1 MNYTKNINNGIII
14 NGNVG
19 KQEVHYHYGEEPRKQ
34 PREEEYTE
42 AEIVTDEEQ
51 TMPQAQDETGPTE
64 DPEPQD
70 DGEPAPRHLPDVL
83 ATPEAMKL
91 WEVAQREGWVDERYQ
106 PTPGLPRWKKA
117 IIANVMGEMAG
128 VRNKWQVLEEFWQ
141 MRYLRQEYQ
150 EAKKN
155 DGFYSF
161 LHELERLGGEKMKQT
176 LAYVK
181 RKR

>member
-1 MNYTKNINNGIII
+1 MAFVAEYL
-14 NGNVG
+14 
-19 KQEVHYHYGEEPRKQ
+19 
-34 PREEEYTE
+34 REEI
-42 AEIVTDEEQ
+42 AWSEQ
-51 TMPQAQDETGPTE
+51 VEKHEQRRRDICRRWLQAIRMPERA

-70 DGEPAPRHLPDVL
+70 DGEPAPRHLPDAL

-91 WEVAQREGWVDERYQ
+91 WEVAQREGWVDRWYQ
-106 PTPGLPRWKKA
+106 PKPSLPRWKKA

>member
-1 MNYTKNINNGIII
+1 MAFVAEYL
-14 NGNVG
+14 
-19 KQEVHYHYGEEPRKQ
+19 
-34 PREEEYTE
+34 REEI
-42 AEIVTDEEQ
+42 AWSEQ
-51 TMPQAQDETGPTE
+51 VEKHEQRRRDICRRWLQAIGMPEMA
-64 DPEPQD
+64 DPEPQG
-70 DGEPAPRHLPDVL
+70 DGEPAPRPLPDVL
-83 ATPEAMKL
+83 ATPEAVKL
-91 WEVAQREGWVDERYQ
+91 WEVAQREGWVDEQYQ
-106 PTPGLPRWKKA
+106 PKPSLPRWKKA

>member
-19 KQEVHYHYGEEPRKQ
+19 KQEVHYHYAGETRKQ

-64 DPEPQD
+64 DPEPQG

-91 WEVAQREGWVDERYQ
+91 WEVAQEEGWVDERYQ
-106 PTPGLPRWKKA
+106 PKPSLPRWKKA
-117 IIANVMGEMAG
+117 IIANVMGETLRI
-128 VRNKWQVLEEFWQ
+128 RNKWQVIEEFWQ
-141 MRYLRQEYQ
+141 TAGMKQDYQ
-150 EAKKN
+150 IAKRN
-155 DGFYSF
+155 DNFHSF
-161 LHELERLGGEKMKQT
+161 LNHMKQLDWEKIEET
-176 LAYVK
+176 VAQLKK
-181 RKR
+181 RG